1 MLAKFLSRWEVL
13 TPSGLVFLSIA
24 TAGLQGHE
32 VQHTLRPLT
41 YFWRLED
48 FLNIF
53 KSRHIRD
60 MILLLFQEEKQESN
74 PSRPQ
79 PRWRPFEHFS
89 ARPCRRLSL
98 FLDVC
103 GSQSLAMKTNSTKR
117 VHWVHIVSLS
127 LTSEILLYSSLIRS
141 SASYEMKSFRN
152 QRRPVWIYLIGF
164 DWSTYW
170 APSLKASAART
181 ML

>member
-1 MLAKFLSRWEVL
+1 MKFN
-13 TPSGLVFLSIA
+13 
-24 TAGLQGHE
+24 
-32 VQHTLRPLT
+32 TLLDLLR
-41 YFWRLED
+41 
-48 FLNIF
+48 IF
-53 KSRHIRD
+53 DALKISWIS
-60 MILLLFQEEKQESN
+60 SN
-74 PSRPQ
+74 PVTFATWYSCCFKRRNRSQ
-79 PRWRPFEHFS
+79 ILRGLSLDDVPFEHFS